1 MKSPRTSEQ
10 QAASHR
16 AVVEHL
22 SSQGGTITSSRQTA
36 DGRWLH
42 EASFPNGGATI
53 FSSVPDQGQ
62 PKDKQDA

>member
-10 QAASHR
+10 KEASHR
-16 AVVEHL
+16 AAVERL
-22 SSQGGTITSSRQTA
+22 SKQGGTITSSRLTA
-36 DGRWLH
+36 IGHWVH

-53 FSSVPDQGQ
+53 FSPVPDKGR